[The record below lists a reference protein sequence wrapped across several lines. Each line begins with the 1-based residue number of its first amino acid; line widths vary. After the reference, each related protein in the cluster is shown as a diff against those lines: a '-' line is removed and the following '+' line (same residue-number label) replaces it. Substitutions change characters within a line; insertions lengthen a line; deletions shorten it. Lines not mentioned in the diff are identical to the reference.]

1 MTTDFEA
8 GARVIKKWGFLGGA
22 GVWLVCTIVTMFCSG
37 MWVLPFF
44 LVTIG
49 GAFAALFF
57 VINTISDIVSAFK
70 YVETKKR
77 DPRHY
82 SIGGASSATLYW
94 VAKIE
99 DIGAK
104 MKEKEDA

>member
-8 GARVIKKWGFLGGA
+8 GAKVIKKWGFLGGA

-44 LVTIG
+44 LVTML
-49 GAFAALFF
+49 GAFLILFLI
-57 VINTISDIVSAFK
+57 VNTVTDIVGAFK

-82 SIGGASSATLYW
+82 SISGATSGTLYW

-99 DIGAK
+99 EIGAK
-104 MKEKEDA
+104 MKENDNA